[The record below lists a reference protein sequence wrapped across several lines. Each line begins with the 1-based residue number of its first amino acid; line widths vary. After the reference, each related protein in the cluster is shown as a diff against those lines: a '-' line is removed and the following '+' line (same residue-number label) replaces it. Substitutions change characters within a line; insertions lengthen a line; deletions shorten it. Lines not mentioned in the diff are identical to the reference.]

1 MEQHLAKFPKKR
13 KTSRGILKFSEI
25 SQKFSFHSTLFPKFL
40 EYLIDG
46 SHFGNSTVS
55 RTSGNFSGKCLYHL
69 PLFPTFRKFWLNRSE
84 SVHCLLHRLSLP
96 PGIPSIPRAF
106 IFPSPQ
112 PPFDT
117 KRPLQRREAKP

>member
-25 SQKFSFHSTLFPKFL
+25 SQKFSFHSTLFPEFL
-40 EYLIDG
+40 EYLIEW
-46 SHFGNSTVS
+46 FAFWKFNSFQ
-55 RTSGNFSGKCLYHL
+55 NFWKLFRKRLYHL
-69 PLFPTFRKFWLNRSE
+69 PLFPNFRKFWLIRSE

-96 PGIPSIPRAF
+96 PGIPSTPRAF

-117 KRPLQRREAKP
+117 KRPLQRRAAKP